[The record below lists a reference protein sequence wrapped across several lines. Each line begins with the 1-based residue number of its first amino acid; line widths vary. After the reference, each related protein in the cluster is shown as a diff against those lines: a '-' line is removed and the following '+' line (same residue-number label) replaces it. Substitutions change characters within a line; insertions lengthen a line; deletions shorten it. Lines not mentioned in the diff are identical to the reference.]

1 MTCKGTTQSP
11 VRIGSLFTPKCHFQM
26 EWGPHLHSLKKL
38 PLWQLASL
46 KNSNIDHWILASGD
60 FMHSLVDFKHLI
72 IVKWISSQQKFKYL
86 LFNKHLRNAN
96 FSSTTEEARSSSFE
110 FRLGHMAI
118 HHRTSPMSDE
128 ITVLNFVALHLRNA
142 SLYLVSKERQH

>member
-1 MTCKGTTQSP
+1 M
-11 VRIGSLFTPKCHFQM
+11 
-26 EWGPHLHSLKKL
+26 
-38 PLWQLASL
+38 
-46 KNSNIDHWILASGD
+46 KNSKIDHWILASGD

-96 FSSTTEEARSSSFE
+96 FSSTEEEARRLGGSSSSFE

-142 SLYLVSKERQH
+142 SLYFVSKEKRQH

>member
-1 MTCKGTTQSP
+1 MGLIFIP
-11 VRIGSLFTPKCHFQM
+11 
-26 EWGPHLHSLKKL
+26 LKKVAT
-38 PLWQLASL
+38 LAIGHFE
-46 KNSNIDHWILASGD
+46 NSKIDHWILASRD

-96 FSSTTEEARSSSFE
+96 FSSTEEEARRLGGSSSSFE

-142 SLYLVSKERQH
+142 SLRSKEQH